1 MIGVNSDMLIRL
13 EDKQKYI
20 DDIKPERGCLSSV
33 VFDSPDGLWSMSG
46 RYYPDPGGSYIH
58 PIMRLLNVIGGS
70 RPGTVYV
77 TYHTCPTCVAILRTY
92 PQFEKVI
99 VRSYYAE

>member
-1 MIGVNSDMLIRL
+1 MIGVNSDMMLSFK
-13 EDKQKYI
+13 DKQKHI
-20 DDIKPERGCLSSV
+20 DGIKPERGCLSAV
-33 VFDSPDGLWSMSG
+33 VFDSPDGLWSMPGS
-46 RYYPDPGGSYIH
+46 YYPDPGGTYIH

-92 PQFEKVI
+92 QQFEKVI
-99 VRSYYAE
+99 VTEAG

>member
-1 MIGVNSDMLIRL
+1 MLIRL

-33 VFDSPDGLWSMSG
+33 VVDSPD
-46 RYYPDPGGSYIH
+46 GGSYIH

>member
-1 MIGVNSDMLIRL
+1 MIGGSSDMLISFK
-13 EDKQKYI
+13 DKQKHI
-20 DDIKPERGCLSSV
+20 DGIKPERGCLSAV
-33 VFDSPDGLWSMSG
+33 VFDSPDGLWAMSG
-46 RYYPDPGGSYIH
+46 RYYPDPGGAYIH

-92 PQFEKVI
+92 QQFEKVI
-99 VRSYYAE
+99 VTEAE

>member
-1 MIGVNSDMLIRL
+1 MIGVNSDMMISYK
-13 EDKQKYI
+13 DKQKHI
-20 DDIKPERGCLSSV
+20 DEIKPERGCLSSV
-33 VFDSPDGLWSMSG
+33 VFEGPDGLWSMPG
-46 RYYPDPGGSYIH
+46 KYYPDPGGAYIH

-77 TYHTCPTCVAILRTY
+77 SHYTCPTCVAILRIY

-99 VRSYYAE
+99 VRSYNDQ

>member
-1 MIGVNSDMLIRL
+1 MIGVSSDMLIRL

-33 VFDSPDGLWSMSG
+33 VFDSPDGLWSMAG
-46 RYYPDPGGSYIH
+46 RYYPDPGGAYIH

-77 TYHTCPTCVAILRTY
+77 TYHTCPTCVAILRTF
-92 PQFEKVI
+92 PQFDRVI
-99 VRSYYAE
+99 VRAYNAK